1 MLGAYVAPDGN
12 VYLQVEILY
21 NKSKKWAL
29 KINNSHLSPHDAYTV
44 FELVLMPALVY
55 PIGAI
60 PITEEQCQHILGP
73 ALQAL
78 LPKLGFSATLA
89 RDLVHAPSRYGGP
102 GLSNLYTYAGNARIN
117 MFIGHLR
124 KGDATADILKISLGC
139 CQQELGIGNNFLT
152 KRYHKYGWL
161 LQNCWLKELW
171 VFLDKIG
178 GSLEIMNDWVQENRE
193 GDIFLMNVVH
203 DLQLSPDKIRIF
215 NMCRLHKKVTFI
227 SEILDH
233 ELHDL
238 DSFVLHPEIQFETEE
253 HFPKMTI
260 PRTYWKIWSS
270 LVKSIHHSQTI
281 PIKCI

>member
-1 MLGAYVAPDGN
+1 
-12 VYLQVEILY
+12 
-21 NKSKKWAL
+21 
-29 KINNSHLSPHDAYTV
+29 
-44 FELVLMPALVY
+44 MPALVY

-78 LPKLGFSATLA
+78 LPKLGFSTTLA

-178 GSLEIMNDWVQENRE
+178 ESLEIMNDWVQENRE
-193 GDIFLMNVVH
+193 GDVFLMNVVH

-215 NMCRLHKKVTFI
+215 NMCRLHKKSYF
-227 SEILDH
+227 H
-233 ELHDL
+233 
-238 DSFVLHPEIQFETEE
+238 
-253 HFPKMTI
+253 K
-260 PRTYWKIWSS
+260 
-270 LVKSIHHSQTI
+270 
-281 PIKCI
+281 